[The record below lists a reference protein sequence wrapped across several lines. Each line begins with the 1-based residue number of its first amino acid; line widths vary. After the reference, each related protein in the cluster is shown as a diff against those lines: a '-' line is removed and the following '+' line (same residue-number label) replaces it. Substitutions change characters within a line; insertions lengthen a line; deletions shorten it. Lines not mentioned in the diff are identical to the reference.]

1 MRYSKVNLAL
11 YIIAVSSL
19 TAIYMLPA
27 VKIGF
32 DYTKLAVVLFAFYA
46 VFMLQREGLRPITTI
61 VKNLLP
67 FMFISFLVAK

>member
-1 MRYSKVNLAL
+1 
-11 YIIAVSSL
+11 
-19 TAIYMLPA
+19 MLPA

-67 FMFISFLVAK
+67 FMFISFLVAKSGNLKLGFFRVANSLN